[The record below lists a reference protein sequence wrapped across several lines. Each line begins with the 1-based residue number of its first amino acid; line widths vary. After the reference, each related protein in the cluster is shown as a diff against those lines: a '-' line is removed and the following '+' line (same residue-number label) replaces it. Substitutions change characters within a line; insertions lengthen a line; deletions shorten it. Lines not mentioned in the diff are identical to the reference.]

1 MASSNAQ
8 LTASSTST
16 FESLQQHQ
24 QQPRPLCRSL
34 SNMQSTV
41 SAPRAGGGLVMAT
54 KGRAAMTS
62 KMTPK
67 EVIRAGLHL
76 EKEASIV
83 KPELSRSQS
92 ANGRE
97 AATAANNPRRL
108 NRRLKPRNFQVKK
121 AKVLRKRLLKL
132 SAVAFLLG
140 VLGASFQLGLTV
152 VLIAAACSSDRG
164 LREVLYVFSE
174 MLGEHATAACVN
186 DE

>member
-108 NRRLKPRNFQVKK
+108 NRYKQSALMHGRPTQNTPKDTHTHTRFHQTSETPELPSEKGQSAEEK
-121 AKVLRKRLLKL
+121 AVE
-132 SAVAFLLG
+132 A
-140 VLGASFQLGLTV
+140 
-152 VLIAAACSSDRG
+152 
-164 LREVLYVFSE
+164 
-174 MLGEHATAACVN
+174 
-186 DE
+186 